1 MEDRTKV
8 KQVPPNRPKKRKKK
22 HPALRIF
29 ILVLI
34 ILGIVGGIIAKRL
47 SDVDGNWLAFLMGH
61 NKETLK
67 NLDKLDILIMGES
80 GGMSDTIM
88 ICSYDPKTQNASLLS
103 IPRDTFIGNSRKKAT
118 TSDKINA
125 VYNSGGKDPKKT
137 LEAVNKITGLNI
149 EYYLLVDTKALVEL
163 VDLIGGVEF
172 DVPIDMKYSD
182 YEQDLHIDLRAGHQ
196 KLTGKQVEGLTRFRH
211 NQDGSTYSYDYG
223 IEDFG
228 RMKTQR
234 NVMTAIAKQTIKLK
248 NVKEIGNI
256 LDIAG
261 KYVKTNINIGTL
273 KDYIPYAVN
282 MNTENIRTEQL
293 PGVAEYVNGISFF
306 LYNEEK
312 AEDLINEMFKGITNE
327 DINEANTN
335 QINQ

>member
-47 SDVDGNWLAFLMGH
+47 SDVDGNWLALIMGH

-88 ICSYDPKTQNASLLS
+88 ICSYDPKTQNASILS
-103 IPRDTFIGNSRKKAT
+103 IPRDTFIGDSKKRAT

-125 VYNSGGKDPKKT
+125 VYNNGRDPKKT
-137 LEAVNKITGLNI
+137 MEAVNKITGLNI

-327 DINEANTN
+327 DTNGTAN

>member
-47 SDVDGNWLAFLMGH
+47 SDVDGNWLALIMGH

-88 ICSYDPKTQNASLLS
+88 ICSYDPKTQNASILS
-103 IPRDTFIGNSRKKAT
+103 IPRDTFIGDSKKRAT

-125 VYNSGGKDPKKT
+125 VYNNGRDPKKT
-137 LEAVNKITGLNI
+137 MEAVNKITGLNI

-163 VDLIGGVEF
+163 VDLIGGLEF
-172 DVPIDMKYSD
+172 DVPIDMQYGD
-182 YEQDLHIDLRAGHQ
+182 DEQDLHIDLRAGHQ

-248 NVKEIGNI
+248 NVKEIGNF
-256 LDIAG
+256 LDIVA

-293 PGVAEYVNGISFF
+293 PGVPEYLNGISFF

-312 AEDLINEMFKGITNE
+312 AEDLVNEMFKGITNE
-327 DINEANTN
+327 DTNEQNTN
-335 QINQ
+335 QINK

>member
-29 ILVLI
+29 ILILI
-34 ILGIVGGIIAKRL
+34 ILGIVGGILAKRL

-103 IPRDTFIGNSRKKAT
+103 IPRDTFIGDSKKRAS

-125 VYNSGGKDPKKT
+125 VYNSGGRDPKKT

-149 EYYLLVDTKALVEL
+149 QYYLLVDTKALVEL

-172 DVPIDMKYSD
+172 DVPIDMQYSD
-182 YEQDLHIDLRAGHQ
+182 SEQDLYIDLRPGYQ
-196 KLTGKQVEGLTRFRH
+196 KLNGKQVEGLTRFRH
-211 NQDGSTYSYDYG
+211 NQDGSTYSYEYG

-234 NVMTAIAKQTIKLK
+234 NVITAIAKQTIKLK
-248 NVKEIGNI
+248 NVKELGNF
-256 LDIAG
+256 LDIVA

-293 PGVAEYVNGISFF
+293 PGVPEYVNGIAFF

-312 AEDLINEMFKGITNE
+312 AEDLINEMFRGITNE
-327 DINEANTN
+327 DTNGTNSNE
-335 QINQ
+335 ISK

>member
-1 MEDRTKV
+1 MENRTKV

-29 ILVLI
+29 VLILI
-34 ILGIVGGIIAKRL
+34 ILGIVGGILAKKLR
-47 SDVDGNWLAFLMGH
+47 DVDGNWLALVMGH

-88 ICSYDPKTQNASLLS
+88 ICSYDPKTQNASILS
-103 IPRDTFIGNSRKKAT
+103 IPRDTFIGDSKRRAT

-125 VYNSGGKDPKKT
+125 VYNNGRDPKKT
-137 LEAVNKITGLNI
+137 MEAVNKITGLNI
-149 EYYLLVDTKALVEL
+149 QYYLLVDTKALVEL
-163 VDLIGGVEF
+163 VDLIGGLEF
-172 DVPIDMKYSD
+172 DVPIDMQYSD
-182 YEQDLHIDLRAGHQ
+182 DEQDLHIDLRPGQQ
-196 KLTGKQVEGLTRFRH
+196 KLTGKQVEGLSRFRH
-211 NQDGSTYSYDYG
+211 NQDGSTYSYEYG

-256 LDIAG
+256 LDIAA
-261 KYVKTNINIGTL
+261 KYLKTNINISTL

-293 PGVAEYVNGISFF
+293 PGVPEYVNGIAFF

-327 DINEANTN
+327 DTNGTNSNE
-335 QINQ
+335 INQ

>member
-47 SDVDGNWLAFLMGH
+47 SDVDGNWLALIMGH

-88 ICSYDPKTQNASLLS
+88 ICSYDPKTQNASILS
-103 IPRDTFIGNSRKKAT
+103 IPRDTFIGDSKKRAT

-125 VYNSGGKDPKKT
+125 VYNNGRDPKKT
-137 LEAVNKITGLNI
+137 MEAVNKITGLNI

>member
-29 ILVLI
+29 ILILI

-118 TSDKINA
+118 ASDKINA
-125 VYNSGGKDPKKT
+125 VYNSGGRDPKKT

-149 EYYLLVDTKALVEL
+149 EHYLLVDTKALVEL
-163 VDLIGGVEF
+163 VDLIGGLEF
-172 DVPIDMKYSD
+172 DVPIDMQYGD
-182 YEQDLHIDLRAGHQ
+182 DEQDLHIDLRAGHQ

-223 IEDFG
+223 TEDFG

-234 NVMTAIAKQTIKLK
+234 NVITAIAKQTIKLK
-248 NVKEIGNI
+248 NVKELGNF
-256 LDIAG
+256 LDIVA
-261 KYVKTNINIGTL
+261 KYVKTNINISTL

-293 PGVAEYVNGISFF
+293 PGGDDYINGIYFF
-306 LYNEEK
+306 RYNEEK
-312 AEDLINEMFKGITNE
+312 AEDLINEMFKGITNQ
-327 DINEANTN
+327 DTNGTAN

>member
-1 MEDRTKV
+1 MENRTKV

-29 ILVLI
+29 VLILI
-34 ILGIVGGIIAKRL
+34 ILGIVGGILAKRL
-47 SDVDGNWLAFLMGH
+47 SDVDGNWLALIMGH

-103 IPRDTFIGNSRKKAT
+103 IPRDTFIGDSKKRA
-118 TSDKINA
+118 SVNDKINA
-125 VYNSGGKDPKKT
+125 VYNNGGRDPKKT
-137 LEAVNKITGLNI
+137 IEAVNKITGLNI
-149 EYYLLVDTKALVEL
+149 QYYLLVDTKALVEL

-172 DVPIDMKYSD
+172 DVPIDMNYDDSS
-182 YEQDLHIDLRAGHQ
+182 QDLYIHLKAGYQ
-196 KLTGKQVEGLTRFRH
+196 KLNGKQVEGLTRFRH
-211 NQDGSTYSYDYG
+211 NNDWTSYPANYG
-223 IEDFG
+223 YEDFG

-335 QINQ
+335 

>member
-1 MEDRTKV
+1 MENRTKV

-29 ILVLI
+29 ILILI
-34 ILGIVGGIIAKRL
+34 ILGIVGGILAKRL
-47 SDVDGNWLAFLMGH
+47 SDVDGNWLALIMGH

-103 IPRDTFIGNSRKKAT
+103 IPRDTFIGDSKKRA
-118 TSDKINA
+118 SVNDKINA
-125 VYNSGGKDPKKT
+125 VYNSGGRDPKKT
-137 LEAVNKITGLNI
+137 MEAVNKITGLNI
-149 EYYLLVDTKALVEL
+149 QYYLLVDTKALVEL
-163 VDLIGGVEF
+163 VDLIGGLEF
-172 DVPIDMKYSD
+172 DVPIDMQYGDS
-182 YEQDLHIDLRAGHQ
+182 EQDLYIDLRPGYQ
-196 KLTGKQVEGLTRFRH
+196 KLNGKQVEGLTRFRH
-211 NQDGSTYSYDYG
+211 NQDGSTYSYEYG

-256 LDIAG
+256 LDIAA
-261 KYVKTNINIGTL
+261 KYLKTNIDISTL

-293 PGVAEYVNGISFF
+293 PGVPEYVNGIAFF

-327 DINEANTN
+327 NINGTN
-335 QINQ
+335 SNEINQ